1 ESNSNGFQRSLYEQ
15 DYKSFMQTIG
25 KDGKER
31 LSSFLLAQKDT
42 TNEEVISAVNY
53 LKLRKIKKL
62 LMQNQADMQTADPTQ
77 FNNLILTHQYLKQ
90 QEIEITKKLGT
101 VIMR

>member
-1 ESNSNGFQRSLYEQ
+1 
-15 DYKSFMQTIG
+15 MHTIS
-25 KDGKER
+25 KDGKDR
-31 LSSFLLAQKDT
+31 LSSFLLTQKDT

-62 LMQNQADMQTADPTQ
+62 QMQNQADMETADPTQ
-77 FNNLILTHQYLKQ
+77 FNNLILTHQFLKQ